1 MTNIH
6 HKNNSITKQQTQ
18 TNKERISFKMSIFK
32 IMFSQD
38 NIRKMKVNPF
48 MKDFSS
54 FVLFLRE
61 HYDQF
66 LTQDFLVKYQDE
78 EGDFISVSNQIEWE
92 TMFDGLEGVGSL
104 IYLYIQCQDEGY
116 SDDESDTDTDSES
129 DDDVGFFFP
138 FVRRYESPSMFNLM
152 RCSGHNQVSS
162 NVFFLPRCHQVYP
175 GYSHPPR
182 NIFSCS
188 RYQQQVDP
196 HSGYEQQPKQTQ
208 ERCPHSL
215 IKFIK
220 LNEKALELMNIED
233 EEHLSLAREF
243 LEHALTL
250 KPNDPITLY
259 NIACIESMLSNE
271 EEAVNQ
277 LKKAILFGYDNL
289 NHLLQ
294 DKDFDNIKHCDGF
307 KECISMLKGEEV
319 NETSENYE
327 ENQRSNDETTSVYLP
342 LPQQSESES
351 QKEEKRNEEG
361 EYTKTTEILNSL
373 GIFIDEE
380 TLSKWMSQYNNDL
393 TSVINHY
400 FTDKYNY

>member
-1 MTNIH
+1 
-6 HKNNSITKQQTQ
+6 
-18 TNKERISFKMSIFK
+18 MSIFK
-32 IMFSQD
+32 IIFSQD

-92 TMFDGLEGVGSL
+92 TMFDMFQGESGSM
-104 IYLYIQCQDEGY
+104 IYIHIQCQDECY
-116 SDDESDTDTDSES
+116 SDDESESYTDSDS
-129 DDDVGFFFP
+129 DDDGFFFP
-138 FVRRYESPSMFNLM
+138 FVNAVRRYESPRLFNPMF
-152 RCSGHNQVSS
+152 RFPGYGHPPR
-162 NVFFLPRCHQVYP
+162 NVYFHPRCHQMYP
-175 GYSHPPR
+175 GYHGQPR
-182 NIFSCS
+182 NLFSCP
-188 RYQQQVDP
+188 RYQQVDSQFGDNQP
-196 HSGYEQQPKQTQ
+196 PKQTQ
-208 ERCPHSL
+208 ERYPCSL
-215 IKFIK
+215 VKFIK

-271 EEAVNQ
+271 EESVSQ